1 MDTID
6 VILMKDMHEN
16 LPKNTRV
23 FKEYG
28 IQGLDGVTF
37 IKSLG
42 ALAGGGQQC
51 EDADGFLLR
60 EQRFGSLIDIVTAGN
75 RLKPAHSWHQDCNLP
90 QTTVMLGFPKSNE
103 YKGAGVFSHAI
114 KISHQIRDQ
123 VPGGGAVVQ
132 YDEFEGVGQSDDL
145 PNPLPESVILRP
157 WYAKGREIMV
167 YDDSWHIHSAPDHIH
182 RASIWR
188 FM

>member
-1 MDTID
+1 
-6 VILMKDMHEN
+6 V
-16 LPKNTRV
+16 
-23 FKEYG
+23 
-28 IQGLDGVTF
+28 
-37 IKSLG
+37 KSLG
-42 ALAGGGQQC
+42 ALAGGGPQC
-51 EDADGFLLR
+51 KDQDGFLLR
-60 EQRFGSLIDIVTAGN
+60 ERRFGSLIDIVTAGN

-90 QTTVMLGFPKSNE
+90 QMTVMLGFPISNE

-114 KISHQIRDQ
+114 KLTHQIKDQ
-123 VPGGGAVVQ
+123 ISGGGAVVQ
-132 YDEFEGVGQSDDL
+132 YDEFEGVGQSEDL

-182 RASIWR
+182 RTSVWR